1 MNKINNT
8 TLDQQSN
15 TRYKSHNIKKN
26 MRAEKKLRIL
36 LHILRSPQGVSE
48 KSINSAANVIS
59 GRDYSTQLQRD
70 NDVLLAYPVI
80 RLKDKEGC
88 SYSLYQLLNT
98 EQAHKLA
105 KLIIFHCKRFYLDY
119 PSEAS
124 LNMQA
129 NLFHD
134 HGEVA
139 A

>member
-8 TLDQQSN
+8 TLNQQSN
-15 TRYKSHNIKKN
+15 TRYKSHIIKNN
-26 MRAEKKLRIL
+26 MRAERKLRIL
-36 LHILRSPQGVSE
+36 LHILRSPHGASE
-48 KSINSAANVIS
+48 KSINSAANVMS
-59 GRDYSTQLQRD
+59 GRNYSTQLQRD
-70 NDVLLAYPVI
+70 NDILLVYPII
-80 RLKDKEGC
+80 RLKDNEGC
-88 SYSLYQLLNT
+88 PYSLYQLHNA

-105 KLIIFHCKRFYLDY
+105 KLIVFHCKRFYLDY

-129 NLFHD
+129 NLFPD